1 MLAEMKEP
9 QGSIPYLDKN
19 SNNVH
24 WEGRVF
30 PFTSFYF
37 INETTTLL
45 LNILERNALK
55 FQMPKETISSLLLG
69 QNDFLGQSLSGMS
82 VDVLTQWVY
91 ASVSIKCYVMS
102 QEEEERW
109 NARER
114 LLNIRETLHLEE
126 LFGKR
131 KAFMAQEH
139 KKDAG
144 DSEGFNKITGRGT
157 E

>member
-9 QGSIPYLDKN
+9 QIPYLDKA

-30 PFTSFYF
+30 PLTSFYF

-55 FQMPKETISSLLLG
+55 YQMPQETIASLLEG
-69 QNDFLGQSLSGMS
+69 QTEFLGQSLSGMS
-82 VDVLTQWVY
+82 VDVLTNWVH
-91 ASVSIKCYVMS
+91 ASIAIKCYVML
-102 QEEEERW
+102 QEEEERL

-114 LLNIRETLHLEE
+114 LLEIRETLHLDEF
-126 LFGKR
+126 FGKR
-131 KAFMAQEH
+131 KSFRAHAPS
-139 KKDAG
+139 DTA
-144 DSEGFNKITGRGT
+144 DDLEGFNKITGRET

>member
-9 QGSIPYLDKN
+9 QGAIPYLDKA

-30 PFTSFYF
+30 PFTTFYF

-69 QNDFLGQSLSGMS
+69 QNDFLGQSLSGVS
-82 VDVLTQWVY
+82 VDLLAHWVC
-91 ASVSIKCYVMS
+91 ASISIKGYVLS
-102 QEEEERW
+102 QDEGERLR
-109 NARER
+109 ARRR
-114 LLNIRETLHLEE
+114 LLNIRGMLYLDE

-131 KAFMAQEH
+131 KAFRPQEQE
-139 KKDAG
+139 
-144 DSEGFNKITGRGT
+144 DSASDPEVF
-157 E
+157 

>member
-9 QGSIPYLDKN
+9 QGSIPYLDKA
-19 SNNVH
+19 SNNIH

-30 PFTSFYF
+30 PFSSFYF

-55 FQMPKETISSLLLG
+55 FQMPKETIASLLLG
-69 QNDFLGQSLSGMS
+69 QNEFLGQSLSGMS

-91 ASVSIKCYVMS
+91 ATVSIKCYVMS
-102 QEEEERW
+102 QEEEERL
-109 NARER
+109 NARQR
-114 LLNIRETLHLEE
+114 LLNIREALHLDE

-131 KAFMAQEH
+131 KSFMPQEQ
-139 KKDAG
+139 KDNA
-144 DSEGFNKITGRGT
+144 DGFNKSTGR
-157 E
+157 EKEE

>member
-9 QGSIPYLDKN
+9 HGAVPYLDKA

-24 WEGRVF
+24 WEGRIF
-30 PFTSFYF
+30 PLTSFYF

-69 QNDFLGQSLSGMS
+69 QNEFLGQSLSGMS
-82 VDVLTQWVY
+82 VDVLTHWVH
-91 ASVSIKCYVMS
+91 ASVSIKCYALS
-102 QEEEERW
+102 QEEEDRLS
-109 NARER
+109 AREQ
-114 LLNIRETLHLEE
+114 LLRIREILHLDE

-131 KAFMAQEH
+131 KSF
-139 KKDAG
+139 
-144 DSEGFNKITGRGT
+144 GRAD
-157 E
+157 ERNN

>member
-9 QGSIPYLDKN
+9 QGSIPYLDKA

-30 PFTSFYF
+30 PFTAFYF
-37 INETTTLL
+37 VNETTTLL

-55 FQMPKETISSLLLG
+55 FQMPKETISALLLG

-91 ASVSIKCYVMS
+91 ASISIKCYVMS
-102 QEEEERW
+102 QEEDERL

-114 LLNIRETLHLEE
+114 LLNIRETLHLDE

-131 KAFMAQEH
+131 KSFKAQEQI
-139 KKDAG
+139 DNAG
-144 DSEGFNKITGRGT
+144 NSETF
-157 E
+157 

>member
-9 QGSIPYLDKN
+9 QGAIPYLDKA

-30 PFTSFYF
+30 PFSSFYF
-37 INETTTLL
+37 VNETTTLL

-55 FQMPKETISSLLLG
+55 FQMPKETIAALLIG
-69 QNDFLGQSLSGMS
+69 QNEFLGQSLSGMS

-91 ASVSIKCYVMS
+91 ATVSIKCYVAS
-102 QEEEERW
+102 QEEEERLS
-109 NARER
+109 ARER
-114 LLNIRETLHLEE
+114 LLNIRETLHLDE

-131 KAFMAQEH
+131 KAFRAQ
-139 KKDAG
+139 D
-144 DSEGFNKITGRGT
+144 DSEGLKITGRET
-157 E
+157 Q